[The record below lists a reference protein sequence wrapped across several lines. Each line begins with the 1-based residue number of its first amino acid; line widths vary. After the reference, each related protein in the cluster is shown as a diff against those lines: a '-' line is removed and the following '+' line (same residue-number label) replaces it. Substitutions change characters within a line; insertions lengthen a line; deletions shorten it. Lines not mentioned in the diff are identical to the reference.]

1 MEDKQEK
8 VSMGRQRGH
17 VCPPAFTQDTSCAS
31 RKISRWTHVSE
42 TRARLH
48 VYNVLKYT
56 IT

>member
-17 VCPPAFTQDTSCAS
+17 VCPPAFTPDTSCAS